1 MKKRRVFLQ
10 VQFKEYDEVQ
20 TRRKLKI
27 LTRDGGKF
35 TSKEFEEFL
44 KVHGIQ
50 HQKFTLYTRQ
60 HNIQ

>member
-1 MKKRRVFLQ
+1 MGFKKYV
-10 VQFKEYDEVQ
+10 EVQ

-27 LTRDGGKF
+27 LTRNNGENF

-50 HQKFTLYTRQ
+50 HQKLTPYTRQ
-60 HNIQ
+60 HNVQ